1 MFILWHSAVL
11 VGSMALAFCAGYI
24 TAKQLGNKT
33 VEAEIED

>member
-11 VGSMALAFCAGYI
+11 VGTMALAFGAGYI

-33 VEAEIED
+33 VEAELED